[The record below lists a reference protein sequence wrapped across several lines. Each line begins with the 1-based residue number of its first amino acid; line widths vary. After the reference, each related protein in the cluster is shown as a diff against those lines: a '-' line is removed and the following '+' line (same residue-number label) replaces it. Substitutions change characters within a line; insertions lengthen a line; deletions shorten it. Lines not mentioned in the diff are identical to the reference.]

1 MNVHV
6 VKPIPI
12 DFKQVADAY
21 GKVKRGGKA
30 TGIDK
35 ESWSDFARMAVF
47 QDSSRYFPVSLCI

>member
-12 DFKQVADAY
+12 DFKEVVDAY
-21 GKVKRGGKA
+21 GKVRRGGKA

-35 ESWSDFARMAVF
+35 ESWRDFEKKLQETFM
-47 QDSSRYFPVSLCI
+47 